1 MRIFLD
7 NKGVSTLWSQFKAKL
22 AAHADDSNIHVT
34 AEEKAAWDGKAEL
47 SDIPTTLPANG
58 GNADTLDGLH
68 ANEIASNPNLLI
80 NPDFK
85 INQRGTSTWD
95 YGADLGYCVDCWKI
109 NSGSLSDSGLLVKG
123 TAYLV
128 QELEGDFKNKSLTL
142 SVMRADGK
150 MTHSSFVTG
159 EGEGFYNITDNDLFI
174 EFGHKLQSNSYVSIH
189 PITKDVAIKYAKLE
203 IGSIATPFCPPNH
216 ATELLRIQAMDGTI
230 PADTIDGKHASD
242 FVPYHSYAPIY
253 TGDILDISEM
263 GTYSCA
269 ADGCTNLPSE
279 IASWCYVT
287 AFDFR
292 DAGYK
297 RFICVALNDIAVYPN
312 VIWLASES
320 NKTSDG
326 KLIWSKAN
334 DGGNADTVDGKHA
347 SDFADNIYKGYPTEG
362 NCNNATAQGVYT
374 VSNNST
380 NAPGSDFYTLIVDV
394 AGDGTWIVQ
403 NAISA
408 GTESVAYRRT
418 RINGNWGTWKNIAD
432 GGNAA
437 TVNGYTVNA
446 NVPAGFSSIGQNTEN
461 KTYTYG
467 RVTYTGHNTSEVFN
481 NYTENMAANE
491 YSHAEG
497 YDTKALGDHSHA
509 EGSSTKALGVHSHA
523 EGSMTEASGDS
534 SHAECMDTT
543 ASGNCSHAEG
553 WMTVASSYV
562 SHAEGENT
570 RASGSYSHAE
580 GKDTKASSNYSHAEG
595 SMTEASGEGSHAEGM
610 MTGASSSASHAE
622 GYGTIASS
630 FASHAGG
637 KYSKA
642 MTNSTGETDNTGDA
656 FVIGNGTEAYT
667 LSNAFRVTYGGA
679 VYGLS
684 AFNSSGADYAEF
696 IKPWADGNP
705 DNEDRVGYMVTIKNG
720 LLHKANDG
728 DYIVGITSGNP
739 SVVGNADEDYY
750 WRYERDDF
758 NRFVYEDA
766 EEEVVQ
772 LDDDGTPV
780 LDENGM
786 PVMVKTGNIIKNAHY
801 KLAADYDPTKQ
812 NDYIERK
819 NRPEWSYVGM
829 IGVIPVRDDG
839 TCEAGCF
846 CKCGQN
852 GIATRAESQGFD
864 TFFVID
870 RISDNVV
877 SVEIR

>member
-22 AAHADDSNIHVT
+22 AVHANNSDIHVT
-34 AEEKAAWDGKAEL
+34 AEEKATWDGKAEL

-58 GNADTLDGLH
+58 GNATTVNGKTVEMSVYRSISSLGVSSSDT
-68 ANEIASNPNLLI
+68 
-80 NPDFK
+80 
-85 INQRGTSTWD
+85 
-95 YGADLGYCVDCWKI
+95 
-109 NSGSLSDSGLLVKG
+109 
-123 TAYLV
+123 
-128 QELEGDFKNKSLTL
+128 
-142 SVMRADGK
+142 
-150 MTHSSFVTG
+150 
-159 EGEGFYNITDNDLFI
+159 
-174 EFGHKLQSNSYVSIH
+174 
-189 PITKDVAIKYAKLE
+189 
-203 IGSIATPFCPPNH
+203 
-216 ATELLRIQAMDGTI
+216 
-230 PADTIDGKHASD
+230 
-242 FVPYHSYAPIY
+242 
-253 TGDILDISEM
+253 
-263 GTYSCA
+263 
-269 ADGCTNLPSE
+269 
-279 IASWCYVT
+279 
-287 AFDFR
+287 
-292 DAGYK
+292 
-297 RFICVALNDIAVYPN
+297 
-312 VIWLASES
+312 
-320 NKTSDG
+320 
-326 KLIWSKAN
+326 
-334 DGGNADTVDGKHA
+334 ADTVWKAIPPNSIFAIEALTFTDPSWNFPEGTNQYSLLMIKLSNVRPLGMYLYPKSGGNVFFANVDVNGAYAGNWRRLCDGGDAETVGGYSSNHILKYIA
-347 SDFADNIYKGYPTEG
+347 SIPSNDCNDFTEAG
-362 NCNNATAQGVYT
+362 WHLFNGCGGH
-374 VSNNST
+374 
-380 NAPGSDFYTLIVDV
+380 APGSNSTIASGTYFILLNVQGSAPGYFVQV
-394 AGDGTWIVQ
+394 ATFIHGATNYLGKTYIRYCNNNEW
-403 NAISA
+403 
-408 GTESVAYRRT
+408 TE
-418 RINGNWGTWKNIAD
+418 WGNIAD

-446 NVPAGFSSIGQNTEN
+446 NVPAGFSPIGQNTEN

-467 RVTYTGHNTSEVFN
+467 RVTYTGSNTSEVFN
-481 NYTENMAANE
+481 SYTDNMAANE

-509 EGSSTKALGVHSHA
+509 EGSGTKALGFHSHAECSSTEASGDCSHAEGMDTTASGECSHA
-523 EGSMTEASGDS
+523 EGSMT
-534 SHAECMDTT
+534 T
-543 ASGNCSHAEG
+543 AS
-553 WMTVASSYV
+553 SS
-562 SHAEGENT
+562 A
-570 RASGSYSHAE
+570 
-580 GKDTKASSNYSHAEG
+580 SHAEG
-595 SMTEASGEGSHAEGM
+595 SDTRASGNDSHAEGSSTKASGSHSHAEGSLTEASGESSHAEGL

-750 WRYERDDF
+750 WRYARDEF

-766 EEEVVQ
+766 EEEVEQ
-772 LDDDGTPV
+772 LDDDGAPV

-846 CKCGQN
+846 CKCSQN
-852 GIATRAESQGFD
+852 GIATRAESRGFD
-864 TFFVID
+864 TFFVIE
-870 RISDNVV
+870 RLSDNVV
-877 SVEIR
+877 SVEIK

>member
-22 AAHADDSNIHVT
+22 AVHADDSNIHVT
-34 AEEKAAWDGKAEL
+34 ADEKTSWNDKAEL
-47 SDIPTTLPANG
+47 TDIPTTLPANG
-58 GNADTLDGLH
+58 GNADT
-68 ANEIASNPNLLI
+68 
-80 NPDFK
+80 
-85 INQRGTSTWD
+85 
-95 YGADLGYCVDCWKI
+95 V
-109 NSGSLSDSGLLVKG
+109 
-123 TAYLV
+123 
-128 QELEGDFKNKSLTL
+128 
-142 SVMRADGK
+142 
-150 MTHSSFVTG
+150 
-159 EGEGFYNITDNDLFI
+159 
-174 EFGHKLQSNSYVSIH
+174 
-189 PITKDVAIKYAKLE
+189 
-203 IGSIATPFCPPNH
+203 
-216 ATELLRIQAMDGTI
+216 
-230 PADTIDGKHASD
+230 DGKHASEFSQIIQ
-242 FVPYHSYAPIY
+242 FVTPTDTKTAIGILGKTTTYWCNSWTDYPAEANDGQGMIISAHY
-253 TGDILDISEM
+253 TGE
-263 GTYSCA
+263 GTTAGTDNLWCRQLFITPHMHYKVWQRIIA
-269 ADGCTNLPSE
+269 NTTVGEWTN
-279 IASWCYVT
+279 IA
-287 AFDFR
+287 
-292 DAGYK
+292 
-297 RFICVALNDIAVYPN
+297 
-312 VIWLASES
+312 
-320 NKTSDG
+320 
-326 KLIWSKAN
+326 
-334 DGGNADTVDGKHA
+334 DGGNADTLDGKHA
-347 SDFADNIYKGYPTEG
+347 SDFADNIYKGYPKEG

-418 RINGNWGTWKNIAD
+418 CINGNWGAWKNIAD

-461 KTYTYG
+461 KAYTYRG
-467 RVTYTGHNTSEVFN
+467 TTYTGHNTSEVFN

-509 EGSSTKALGVHSHA
+509 EGSGTKALGFHSHAECSSTEASGDGSHAEGMDTTASGECSHA
-523 EGSMTEASGDS
+523 EGSMT
-534 SHAECMDTT
+534 T
-543 ASGNCSHAEG
+543 AS
-553 WMTVASSYV
+553 SS
-562 SHAEGENT
+562 A
-570 RASGSYSHAE
+570 
-580 GKDTKASSNYSHAEG
+580 SHAEG
-595 SMTEASGEGSHAEGM
+595 SDTRASGNDSHAEGSSTKASGMHSHAEGHMSEASGEASHVEGT
-610 MTGASSSASHAE
+610 MTSASSSASHAE
-622 GYGTIASS
+622 GYGTTASS

-637 KYSKA
+637 KYNKA

-656 FVIGNGTEAYT
+656 FVIGNGTETYT

-696 IKPWADGNP
+696 IKPWYDGNTEE
-705 DNEDRVGYMVTIKNG
+705 EDRVGYFVTIKDG
-720 LLHKANDG
+720 LLYKANEG

-750 WRYERDDF
+750 WRYERDEF
-758 NRFVYEDA
+758 KRFVYEDA
-766 EEEVVQ
+766 EEEVEQ
-772 LDDDGTPV
+772 LDDDGAPV

-801 KLAADYDPTKQ
+801 KLAADYNPTKQ

-829 IGVIPVRDDG
+829 VGVIPVRDDG

-852 GIATRAESQGFD
+852 GIATRAESRGFD
-864 TFFVID
+864 TFFVIE

>member
-22 AAHADDSNIHVT
+22 AVHVDDSNIHVT

-47 SDIPTTLPANG
+47 SDIPDKLPADG
-58 GNADTLDGLH
+58 GNAATAITLSDWSGSVVENADDAPLGLSKIDADG
-68 ANEIASNPNLLI
+68 ANNPFKFWAEILTLGEASNQSYRQQWAFPWSNNEAPLK
-80 NPDFK
+80 PK
-85 INQRGTSTWD
+85 YR
-95 YGADLGYCVDCWKI
+95 
-109 NSGSLSDSGLLVKG
+109 VK
-123 TAYLV
+123 
-128 QELEGDFKNKSLTL
+128 
-142 SVMRADGK
+142 
-150 MTHSSFVTG
+150 
-159 EGEGFYNITDNDLFI
+159 
-174 EFGHKLQSNSYVSIH
+174 
-189 PITKDVAIKYAKLE
+189 
-203 IGSIATPFCPPNH
+203 
-216 ATELLRIQAMDGTI
+216 
-230 PADTIDGKHASD
+230 
-242 FVPYHSYAPIY
+242 
-253 TGDILDISEM
+253 
-263 GTYSCA
+263 
-269 ADGCTNLPSE
+269 
-279 IASWCYVT
+279 
-287 AFDFR
+287 
-292 DAGYK
+292 DAG
-297 RFICVALNDIAVYPN
+297 VWGP
-312 VIWLASES
+312 WQ
-320 NKTSDG
+320 
-326 KLIWSKAN
+326 KLN
-334 DGGNADTVDGKHA
+334 DGGNADTLDGKHA
-347 SDFADNIYKGYPTEG
+347 SDFADNIYKGYPKEG

-403 NAISA
+403 TAISA

-418 RINGNWGTWKNIAD
+418 RINGNWGAWKNIAD

-509 EGSSTKALGVHSHA
+509 EGSGTKALGFHSHAECSSTEASGDGSHAEGMDTTASGECSHA
-523 EGSMTEASGDS
+523 EGSMT
-534 SHAECMDTT
+534 T
-543 ASGNCSHAEG
+543 AS
-553 WMTVASSYV
+553 SS
-562 SHAEGENT
+562 A
-570 RASGSYSHAE
+570 
-580 GKDTKASSNYSHAEG
+580 SHAEG
-595 SMTEASGEGSHAEGM
+595 SSTRASGNDSHAEGSSTKASGSHSHAEGSLTEASGESSHAEGL

-667 LSNAFRVTYGGA
+667 LSNAFRVTYGDA

-750 WRYERDDF
+750 WRYARDEF

-766 EEEVVQ
+766 EEEVEQ
-772 LDDDGTPV
+772 LDDDGAPV

-801 KLAADYDPTKQ
+801 KLAADYNPTKQ

-829 IGVIPVRDDG
+829 VGVIPVRDDG

-852 GIATRAESQGFD
+852 GIATRAESRGFD
-864 TFFVID
+864 TFFVIE

>member
-1 MRIFLD
+1 MRVFLD

-22 AAHADDSNIHVT
+22 AVHANNSDIHVT
-34 AEEKAAWDGKAEL
+34 AEEKVAWDGKAEL

-58 GNADTLDGLH
+58 GNADTVGNLPASSFLGSNTNFNYRF
-68 ANEIASNPNLLI
+68 AN
-80 NPDFK
+80 
-85 INQRGTSTWD
+85 
-95 YGADLGYCVDCWKI
+95 GAG
-109 NSGSLSDSGLLVKG
+109 SGVISSIKG
-123 TAYLV
+123 ESHIFAFNFTDTPTAYGFLDV
-128 QELEGDFKNKSLTL
+128 
-142 SVMRADGK
+142 
-150 MTHSSFVTG
+150 SSFDGTG
-159 EGEGFYNITDNDLFI
+159 FAPA
-174 EFGHKLQSNSYVSIH
+174 EFGLVRQVWTDWANPSERFVRIYK
-189 PITKDVAIKYAKLE
+189 
-203 IGSIATPFCPPNH
+203 ATSE
-216 ATELLRIQAMDGTI
+216 TDGVWTDWSRCN
-230 PADTIDGKHASD
+230 ADTLDGKHANDFIYARGYLNGIDLDDIKYPCSALAINCVHSPSD
-242 FVPYHSYAPIY
+242 QWGTLLVYAGGTGSFTQIYIPTADDGTPTAMYFRHHGNTGWTSWSNTADGGNADTLDGKHAAEFAPYHRYAPIY
-253 TGDILDISEM
+253 TGDILDIPEM

-269 ADGCTNLPSE
+269 VDGCTNLPSE

-297 RFICVALNDIAVYPN
+297 RFICVALNDVVVYPN

-334 DGGNADTVDGKHA
+334 
-347 SDFADNIYKGYPTEG
+347 
-362 NCNNATAQGVYT
+362 
-374 VSNNST
+374 
-380 NAPGSDFYTLIVDV
+380 
-394 AGDGTWIVQ
+394 
-403 NAISA
+403 
-408 GTESVAYRRT
+408 
-418 RINGNWGTWKNIAD
+418 D

-461 KTYTYG
+461 KTYTYRG
-467 RVTYTGHNTSEVFN
+467 TTYTGSNTSEVFN
-481 NYTENMAANE
+481 NYTNMAANE

-497 YDTKALGDHSHA
+497 SGTKALGDQSHA
-509 EGSSTKALGVHSHA
+509 EGSGTKALGFHSHAECSSTEASGDCSHAEGMNTTASGESSHA
-523 EGSMTEASGDS
+523 EGSMT
-534 SHAECMDTT
+534 T
-543 ASGNCSHAEG
+543 ASSSASHAEG
-553 WMTVASSYV
+553 S
-562 SHAEGENT
+562 NT
-570 RASGSYSHAE
+570 RASGN
-580 GKDTKASSNYSHAEG
+580 DSHAEG
-595 SMTEASGEGSHAEGM
+595 SDTTASSSASHAEGSNTRASGNHSHAEGYWSEASGEGSHAEGS
-610 MTGASSSASHAE
+610 MTSASSSASHAE
-622 GYGTIASS
+622 GYGTTASS

-637 KYSKA
+637 KYNKA

-656 FVIGNGTEAYT
+656 FVIGNGTETSA

-696 IKPWADGNP
+696 IKPWYDGNTEE
-705 DNEDRVGYMVTIKNG
+705 EDRVGYFVTIKDG
-720 LLHKANDG
+720 LLYKANEG

-750 WRYERDDF
+750 WRYERDEF

-766 EEEVVQ
+766 EEEVEQ
-772 LDDDGTPV
+772 LDDNGTPV

-801 KLAADYDPTKQ
+801 KLAADYNPTKQ

-829 IGVIPVRDDG
+829 VGVIPVRDDG

-852 GIATRAESQGFD
+852 GIATRAESRGFD
-864 TFFVID
+864 TFFVIE

>member
-22 AAHADDSNIHVT
+22 AVHADDSNIHVA
-34 AEEKAAWDGKAEL
+34 AEEKASWNGKAEL
-47 SDIPTTLPANG
+47 SDIPETLPANG
-58 GNADTLDGLH
+58 GNADTVDGLH
-68 ANEIASNPNLLI
+68 ASDFAHYYTDTADCNNAIFMGTYNATPSTLNTPASGYWLIA
-80 NPDFK
+80 
-85 INQRGTSTWD
+85 
-95 YGADLGYCVDCWKI
+95 V
-109 NSGSLSDSGLLVKG
+109 
-123 TAYLV
+123 
-128 QELEGDFKNKSLTL
+128 
-142 SVMRADGK
+142 
-150 MTHSSFVTG
+150 
-159 EGEGFYNITDNDLFI
+159 
-174 EFGHKLQSNSYVSIH
+174 
-189 PITKDVAIKYAKLE
+189 E
-203 IGSIATPFCPPNH
+203 IGASGNFIKQTAT
-216 ATELLRIQAMDGTI
+216 LMDSSHGTTKEI
-230 PADTIDGKHASD
+230 YHREYVNDGWSPWGKISDGGNADTLDGKHASD
-242 FVPYHSYAPIY
+242 FAPYHSYAPIY
-253 TGDILDISEM
+253 TGDILDIPEM

-287 AFDFR
+287 AFKFR

-297 RFICVALNDIAVYPN
+297 RFICVALNDVSVYPN

-334 DGGNADTVDGKHA
+334 DGGNAATLDGKHA
-347 SDFADNIYKGYPTEG
+347 SSFAQNIGVWNEGDIKDLLLSCTKSGFVFIHPGVTGMPNDNTYWFGLVD
-362 NCNNATAQGVYT
+362 CNTPHRQLIVHNI
-374 VSNNST
+374 SNNVS
-380 NAPGSDFYTLIVDV
+380 YRI
-394 AGDGTWIVQ
+394 TWNNGVQ
-403 NAISA
+403 KWTVWRNL
-408 GTESVAYRRT
+408 
-418 RINGNWGTWKNIAD
+418 AD

-509 EGSSTKALGVHSHA
+509 EGSGTKALGFHSHAECSSTEASGDGSHAEGMDTTASGECSHA
-523 EGSMTEASGDS
+523 EGSMT
-534 SHAECMDTT
+534 T
-543 ASGNCSHAEG
+543 AS
-553 WMTVASSYV
+553 SS
-562 SHAEGENT
+562 A
-570 RASGSYSHAE
+570 
-580 GKDTKASSNYSHAEG
+580 SHAEG
-595 SMTEASGEGSHAEGM
+595 SSTRASGNDSHAEGSSTKASGSHSHAEGSLTEASGESSHAEGL

-622 GYGTIASS
+622 GYGTTASS

-637 KYSKA
+637 KYNKG

-750 WRYERDDF
+750 WRYARDEF

-766 EEEVVQ
+766 EEEVEQ
-772 LDDDGTPV
+772 LDDDGAPV

-801 KLAADYDPTKQ
+801 KLAADYNPTKQ

-829 IGVIPVRDDG
+829 VGVIPVRDDG

-852 GIATRAESQGFD
+852 GIATRAESRGFD
-864 TFFVID
+864 TFFVIE

>member
-22 AAHADDSNIHVT
+22 AVHANNSDIHVT
-34 AEEKAAWDGKAEL
+34 AEEKAAWDGKAEI

-58 GNADTLDGLH
+58 GNADTLDG
-68 ANEIASNPNLLI
+68 
-80 NPDFK
+80 
-85 INQRGTSTWD
+85 
-95 YGADLGYCVDCWKI
+95 
-109 NSGSLSDSGLLVKG
+109 
-123 TAYLV
+123 
-128 QELEGDFKNKSLTL
+128 
-142 SVMRADGK
+142 
-150 MTHSSFVTG
+150 
-159 EGEGFYNITDNDLFI
+159 
-174 EFGHKLQSNSYVSIH
+174 
-189 PITKDVAIKYAKLE
+189 
-203 IGSIATPFCPPNH
+203 
-216 ATELLRIQAMDGTI
+216 
-230 PADTIDGKHASD
+230 KHAAE
-242 FVPYHSYAPIY
+242 FAPYHRYAPIY
-253 TGDILDISEM
+253 TGDILDIPEM
-263 GTYSCA
+263 GTYSCDV
-269 ADGCTNLPSE
+269 DGCTNLPSE

-334 DGGNADTVDGKHA
+334 DGGNAATLDGKHASDLAYLTNVIGGLRRGYASTNIGTIMTYGDRQVVKTTNDLSYFGWGVDGEGWFFPVIVSQYPNGTKYKIFEFDCGYDLVLTTDPDKVACFDYKGRTYYACWQNLGSLQHSAVSGGLRLEFANDYISMCKALIDACEAIDSDTLDGLHA
-347 SDFADNIYKGYPTEG
+347 SDFADNIYKGYPKEG

-418 RINGNWGTWKNIAD
+418 CINGNWGAWKNIAD

-446 NVPAGFSSIGQNTEN
+446 NVPAGFSSIGQDTEN
-461 KTYTYG
+461 KAYTYRG
-467 RVTYTGHNTSEVFN
+467 TTYTGHNTSEVFN

-509 EGSSTKALGVHSHA
+509 EGSGTKALGFHSHAECSSTEASGDCSHAEGMDTTASGECSHA
-523 EGSMTEASGDS
+523 EGSMT
-534 SHAECMDTT
+534 T
-543 ASGNCSHAEG
+543 AS
-553 WMTVASSYV
+553 SS
-562 SHAEGENT
+562 A
-570 RASGSYSHAE
+570 
-580 GKDTKASSNYSHAEG
+580 SHAEG
-595 SMTEASGEGSHAEGM
+595 SDTRASGNNSHAEGSSTKASGMHSHAEGHMSEASGEGSHVEGS
-610 MTGASSSASHAE
+610 MTSASSSASHAE
-622 GYGTIASS
+622 GYGTTASS

-637 KYSKA
+637 KYNKA

-656 FVIGNGTEAYT
+656 FVIGNGTETYT

-696 IKPWADGNP
+696 IKPWYDGNTEE
-705 DNEDRVGYMVTIKNG
+705 EDRVGYFVTIKDG
-720 LLHKANDG
+720 LLYKANEG

-750 WRYERDDF
+750 WRYARDEF

-766 EEEVVQ
+766 EEEVEQ
-772 LDDDGTPV
+772 LDDDGAPV

-801 KLAADYDPTKQ
+801 KLAADYNPTKQ

-829 IGVIPVRDDG
+829 VGVIPVRDDG

-852 GIATRAESQGFD
+852 GIATRAESRGFD
-864 TFFVID
+864 TFFVIE
-870 RISDNVV
+870 RLSDNVV

>member
-22 AAHADDSNIHVT
+22 AVHADDSNIHVT

-47 SDIPTTLPANG
+47 TDIPTSLPANG
-58 GNADTLDGLH
+58 GNADTLDGKH
-68 ANEIASNPNLLI
+68 ADDFSQIINLG
-80 NPDFK
+80 N
-85 INQRGTSTWD
+85 TSTDTKTAIGIPGKTTTYWCSNWTD
-95 YGADLGYCVDCWKI
+95 YPAEAADGQGMIIAAHYNGV
-109 NSGSLSDSGLLVKG
+109 G
-123 TAYLV
+123 TATGVDALWVRQLYITPHMNYKV
-128 QELEGDFKNKSLTL
+128 WQRIIADTTVGEWTNI
-142 SVMRADGK
+142 ADG
-150 MTHSSFVTG
+150 G
-159 EGEGFYNITDNDLFI
+159 N
-174 EFGHKLQSNSYVSIH
+174 
-189 PITKDVAIKYAKLE
+189 
-203 IGSIATPFCPPNH
+203 
-216 ATELLRIQAMDGTI
+216 
-230 PADTIDGKHASD
+230 ADTLDGKHASD

-253 TGDILDISEM
+253 TGDILDIPEM

-287 AFDFR
+287 AFGFR

-334 DGGNADTVDGKHA
+334 DGGNAATLDGKHA
-347 SDFADNIYKGYPTEG
+347 SDFADNIYKGYPKEG

-418 RINGNWGTWKNIAD
+418 RINGNWGAWKNIAD

-461 KTYTYG
+461 KTYTYRG
-467 RVTYTGHNTSEVFN
+467 TAYTGHNTSEVFN

-509 EGSSTKALGVHSHA
+509 EGSGTKALGFHSHAECSSTEASGDCSHAEGMDTTASGEGSHAEGSMTTASSSASHAEGSDTRASGNDSHAEGSSTKASGSHSHA
-523 EGSMTEASGDS
+523 EGSMTEASGES
-534 SHAECMDTT
+534 SHAE
-543 ASGNCSHAEG
+543 GL
-553 WMTVASSYV
+553 
-562 SHAEGENT
+562 
-570 RASGSYSHAE
+570 
-580 GKDTKASSNYSHAEG
+580 
-595 SMTEASGEGSHAEGM
+595 

-739 SVVGNADEDYY
+739 SVVGNTDEDYY
-750 WRYERDDF
+750 WRYARDAF

-766 EEEVVQ
+766 EEEVEQ
-772 LDDDGTPV
+772 LDDDGAPV

-801 KLAADYDPTKQ
+801 KLAADYNPTKQ

-829 IGVIPVRDDG
+829 VGVIPVRDDG

-852 GIATRAESQGFD
+852 GIATRAESRGFD
-864 TFFVID
+864 TFFVIE

>member
-22 AAHADDSNIHVT
+22 AVHANNSDIHVT

-58 GNADTLDGLH
+58 GNADT
-68 ANEIASNPNLLI
+68 
-80 NPDFK
+80 
-85 INQRGTSTWD
+85 
-95 YGADLGYCVDCWKI
+95 
-109 NSGSLSDSGLLVKG
+109 
-123 TAYLV
+123 
-128 QELEGDFKNKSLTL
+128 
-142 SVMRADGK
+142 
-150 MTHSSFVTG
+150 
-159 EGEGFYNITDNDLFI
+159 
-174 EFGHKLQSNSYVSIH
+174 
-189 PITKDVAIKYAKLE
+189 
-203 IGSIATPFCPPNH
+203 
-216 ATELLRIQAMDGTI
+216 
-230 PADTIDGKHASD
+230 IDGKHAAE
-242 FVPYHSYAPIY
+242 FAPYHRYAPIY
-253 TGDILDISEM
+253 TGDILDIPEM

-297 RFICVALNDIAVYPN
+297 RFICTALNDIAVYPN

-320 NKTSDG
+320 TKTSDG

-334 DGGNADTVDGKHA
+334 DGGNAATLDGKHA
-347 SDFADNIYKGYPTEG
+347 SDFADNIYKGYPKEG

-418 RINGNWGTWKNIAD
+418 RINGNWGAWKNIAD

-461 KTYTYG
+461 KTYTYRG
-467 RVTYTGHNTSEVFN
+467 TAYTGHNTSEVFN
-481 NYTENMAANE
+481 DHTNMAANE

-509 EGSSTKALGVHSHA
+509 EGSGTKALGFHSHAECSSTEASGDGSHAEGMDTTASGECSHA
-523 EGSMTEASGDS
+523 EGSMT
-534 SHAECMDTT
+534 T
-543 ASGNCSHAEG
+543 AS
-553 WMTVASSYV
+553 SS
-562 SHAEGENT
+562 A
-570 RASGSYSHAE
+570 
-580 GKDTKASSNYSHAEG
+580 SHAEG
-595 SMTEASGEGSHAEGM
+595 SDTRASGNDSHAEGSSTKASGNHSHAEGHMSEASGEGSHVEGT
-610 MTGASSSASHAE
+610 MTSASSSASHAE
-622 GYGTIASS
+622 GYGTTASS

-637 KYSKA
+637 KYNKA

-656 FVIGNGTEAYT
+656 FVIGNGTETYT

-696 IKPWADGNP
+696 IKPWYDGNTEE
-705 DNEDRVGYMVTIKNG
+705 EDRVGYFVTIKDG
-720 LLHKANDG
+720 LLYKANEG

-750 WRYERDDF
+750 WRYERDEF
-758 NRFVYEDA
+758 KRFVYEDA
-766 EEEVVQ
+766 EEEVEQ
-772 LDDDGTPV
+772 LDDDGAPV

-801 KLAADYDPTKQ
+801 KLAADYNPTKQ

-829 IGVIPVRDDG
+829 VGVIPVRDDG

-846 CKCGQN
+846 CKCSQN
-852 GIATRAESQGFD
+852 GIATRAASRGFD
-864 TFFVID
+864 TFFVIE

>member
-1 MRIFLD
+1 MRVFLD

-22 AAHADDSNIHVT
+22 AVHANNSDIHVT

-58 GNADTLDGLH
+58 GNADSLNGFTVPNSGLDLLGNPTASGGRPVLG
-68 ANEIASNPNLLI
+68 AFDDSNGATAFYDIRESNGDIARLQI
-80 NPDFK
+80 NPYQDPVFK
-85 INQRGTSTWD
+85 VYKYVASTDTW
-95 YGADLGYCVDCWKI
+95 
-109 NSGSLSDSGLLVKG
+109 SLKTVG
-123 TAYLV
+123 
-128 QELEGDFKNKSLTL
+128 N
-142 SVMRADGK
+142 
-150 MTHSSFVTG
+150 
-159 EGEGFYNITDNDLFI
+159 
-174 EFGHKLQSNSYVSIH
+174 
-189 PITKDVAIKYAKLE
+189 
-203 IGSIATPFCPPNH
+203 
-216 ATELLRIQAMDGTI
+216 
-230 PADTIDGKHASD
+230 ADTLDGKHASE
-242 FVPYHSYAPIY
+242 FVPYHRYAPIY
-253 TGDILDISEM
+253 TGDILDIPEM

-269 ADGCTNLPSE
+269 VDGCTNLPSE

-297 RFICVALNDIAVYPN
+297 RFICVALNDVAVYPN

-334 DGGNADTVDGKHA
+334 DGGNAATLDGKHA
-347 SDFADNIYKGYPTEG
+347 SDFSQIINLENTSTDTKTAVGILGQTTTYWCSNWTDYPAEAADGQGMIIAAHYNGAG
-362 NCNNATAQGVYT
+362 TAVGVDSMWVRQLYIT
-374 VSNNST
+374 PHYNQKIWQR
-380 NAPGSDFYTLIVDV
+380 LIV
-394 AGDGTWIVQ
+394 GTTVGEW
-403 NAISA
+403 
-408 GTESVAYRRT
+408 T
-418 RINGNWGTWKNIAD
+418 NIAD

-461 KTYTYG
+461 KTYTYRG
-467 RVTYTGHNTSEVFN
+467 ATYTGSNTSEVFN
-481 NYTENMAANE
+481 NYTNMAANE

-497 YDTKALGDHSHA
+497 SGTKALGDQSHA
-509 EGSSTKALGVHSHA
+509 EGSGTKALGFHSHA
-523 EGSMTEASGDS
+523 ECSSTEASGD
-534 SHAECMDTT
+534 
-543 ASGNCSHAEG
+543 GSHAEG
-553 WMTVASSYV
+553 M
-562 SHAEGENT
+562 NT
-570 RASGSYSHAE
+570 
-580 GKDTKASSNYSHAEG
+580 T
-595 SMTEASGEGSHAEGM
+595 ASGEGSHAEGS
-610 MTGASSSASHAE
+610 MTSASSSASHAE
-622 GYGTIASS
+622 GYGTTASS

-637 KYSKA
+637 KYNKA

-656 FVIGNGTEAYT
+656 FVIGNGTETSA

-696 IKPWADGNP
+696 IKPWYDGNTEE
-705 DNEDRVGYMVTIKNG
+705 EDRVGYFVTIKNG
-720 LLHKANDG
+720 LLYKANEG

-750 WRYERDDF
+750 WRYERDEF

-766 EEEVVQ
+766 EEEVEQ
-772 LDDDGTPV
+772 LDDNGTPM

-801 KLAADYDPTKQ
+801 KLAADYNPTKQ

-829 IGVIPVRDDG
+829 VGVIPVRDDG

-852 GIATRAESQGFD
+852 GIATRAESRGFD
-864 TFFVID
+864 TFFVIE